1 MSHWITDTQASKR
14 FPVYTRSNA
23 SDVLP
28 DPISP
33 LGASLAFIPGTM
45 EGWRDG
51 NVRNGSVLEGEVH
64 AEGFNPVCGFFNGF
78 FYVNAS
84 VVRLF
89 GVRAGVGAEP
99 IDLAFFGTRPDT
111 PPYVPHPDDPNET
124 VAKQL
129 GDRANWAL
137 TITEYPE
144 LEESKRVA
152 KEIRAKRPNLAEAS
166 DAQLVE
172 YARSL
177 IPVHR
182 RMFDDHVMTSTN
194 TATGPTVLGQIV
206 PDLLVRIIAGA
217 GDVDSAAPSHAM
229 WALSRLP
236 QNSPEFQQGFED
248 FLYEFGSR
256 GPNEWDLFS
265 DVWETKPALALAL
278 IDAMRQVGP
287 DGDPAKA
294 AARTVADSAAALTEA
309 LDRVK
314 GNDEATTMVQL
325 AATSGR
331 RFNAWRERSKT
342 NCIRVMN
349 EARVAMREIGRRHAA
364 TGALAHEKQVFML
377 LNEELDAFIADPK
390 SFTSKLAEREKQWR
404 SLWELET
411 PYFVEGDKRVPD
423 IEELPKRA
431 EVKVEKV
438 KTGDVL
444 QGNAGCS
451 GVARGRAR
459 VILDPADPSALEEG
473 DILIA
478 PNTDPS
484 WTPLFIPAGGVVVD
498 VGALN
503 SHSIIVSRELGIPCV
518 VSVVNATRRIP
529 DGATIE
535 VNGDLG
541 TVTILEG

>member
-1 MSHWITDTQASKR
+1 MTRWITDTKASKR

-28 DPISP
+28 EPISP
-33 LGASLAFIPGTM
+33 LGASLAFVPGTM

-51 NVRNGSVLEGEVH
+51 YIRNGQVLHDEMH
-64 AEGFNPVCGFFNGF
+64 AEGLNPVCGFFNGY

-84 VVRLF
+84 VVRLS
-89 GVRAGVGAEP
+89 GVRMGVGAEP

-111 PPYVPHPDDPNET
+111 PPYVAHPDDPNDT
-124 VAKQL
+124 AAQQL
-129 GDRANWAL
+129 ADRANWTL
-137 TITEYPE
+137 TTTEWPH
-144 LEESKRVA
+144 LEESKRTA
-152 KEIRAKRPNLAEAS
+152 KEARAKRPKLDQLS
-166 DAQLVE
+166 DKELVE
-172 YARSL
+172 YARKF
-177 IPVHR
+177 IPMHR
-182 RMFDDHVMTSTN
+182 QMFDDHVLTSSN

-206 PDLLVRIIAGA
+206 PDLMVRIIAGA

-236 QNSPEFQQGFED
+236 QNSPEFQQGFDD

-256 GPNEWDLFS
+256 GPNEWDLYS
-265 DVWETKPALALAL
+265 DVWETKPELALAM
-278 IDAMRQVGP
+278 IDSMRQVGP
-287 DGDPAKA
+287 DGDPAKKA
-294 AARTVADSAAALTEA
+294 AEVVADSARALAEA
-309 LDRVK
+309 LERVK
-314 GNDEATTMVQL
+314 GNEEATQMVQL

-331 RFNAWRERSKT
+331 LFNSWRERSKT

-349 EARVAMREIGRRHAA
+349 EARVAMRELGRRHAA
-364 TGALAHEKQVFML
+364 NGALAHERQVFML
-377 LNEELDAFIADPK
+377 LNDELDAFIADPK
-390 SFTSKLAEREKQWR
+390 SFTAKLAERETQWR
-404 SLWELET
+404 ALWELET
-411 PYFVEGDKRVPD
+411 PYFVEGDKHVPE
-423 IEELPKRA
+423 IEELQKRV
-431 EVKVEKV
+431 EVKVDKV

-451 GVARGRAR
+451 GVVRGRAR
-459 VILDPADPSALEEG
+459 VILDPADPSALEFG

-529 DGATIE
+529 DGAMIE

-541 TVTILEG
+541 TVTIL

>member
-1 MSHWITDTQASKR
+1 MSNWITDTSASKR

-33 LGASLAFIPGTM
+33 LGASLAFVPGTM

-51 NVRNGSVLEGEVH
+51 NVRNGSVLHDEVH

-111 PPYVPHPDDPNET
+111 PPYVPHPDDPNEV

-129 GDRANWAL
+129 ADRANWAL

-144 LEESKRVA
+144 LEESKRIS
-152 KEIRAKRPNLAEAS
+152 KESRANRPNISETS
-166 DAQLVE
+166 DAELIE
-172 YARSL
+172 YARSM
-177 IPVHR
+177 IPLHR

-206 PDLLVRIIAGA
+206 PDLMVRIIAGA
-217 GDVDSAAPSHAM
+217 GDVDSAAPSLAM

-256 GPNEWDLFS
+256 GPNEWDLYS

-278 IDAMRQVGP
+278 IDAMRQVGA
-287 DGDPAKA
+287 DGDPSKA
-294 AARTVADSAAALTEA
+294 AARTVADSAAALAEA
-309 LDRVK
+309 LERVK

-349 EARVAMREIGRRHAA
+349 EARVAMRELGRRHAE

-377 LNEELDAFIADPK
+377 LNDELEAFVADPK
-390 SFTSKLAEREKQWR
+390 SFTQKLAKRETSWR
-404 SLWELET
+404 TLWELET
-411 PYFVEGDKRVPD
+411 PYFVEGDKRVPQ
-423 IEELPKRA
+423 IEELPKRV
-431 EVKVEKV
+431 EVKVDPVAK
-438 KTGDVL
+438 GDVL

-451 GVARGRAR
+451 GIVRGRAR
-459 VILDPADPSALEEG
+459 VILDPSDPSALEEG

-529 DGATIE
+529 DGAMIE

-541 TVTILEG
+541 TVTIL

>member
-1 MSHWITDTQASKR
+1 MSNWITDTKASKR

-129 GDRANWAL
+129 ADRANWAL
-137 TITEYPE
+137 TIAKYPE
-144 LEESKRVA
+144 LEESKQISKDV
-152 KEIRAKRPNLAEAS
+152 RARRPNLSEAS
-166 DAQLVE
+166 DTQLVD

-177 IPVHR
+177 IPLHR

-206 PDLLVRIIAGA
+206 PDLMVRIIAGA
-217 GDVDSAAPSHAM
+217 GDVDSAAPSLAM

-256 GPNEWDLFS
+256 GPNEWDLYS
-265 DVWETKPALALAL
+265 DVWETKPELALAL

-287 DGDPAKA
+287 DGDPSKA
-294 AARTVADSAAALTEA
+294 AAKTVADSAAALAEA
-309 LDRVK
+309 LERVK
-314 GNDEATTMVQL
+314 GNQEATTMVQL
-325 AATSGR
+325 AAASGR
-331 RFNAWRERSKT
+331 RFNSWRERSKT

-349 EARVAMREIGRRHAA
+349 EARVAMRELGRRHAA

-390 SFTSKLAEREKQWR
+390 SFTSTLAARETSWR

-411 PYFVEGDKRVPD
+411 PYFVEGDKRVPQ
-423 IEELPKRA
+423 IEELPKKT
-431 EVKVEKV
+431 EVKVEPVAK
-438 KTGDVL
+438 GDVL

-451 GVARGRAR
+451 GLVRGRAR

-529 DGATIE
+529 DGAMIE

-541 TVTILEG
+541 TVTIL